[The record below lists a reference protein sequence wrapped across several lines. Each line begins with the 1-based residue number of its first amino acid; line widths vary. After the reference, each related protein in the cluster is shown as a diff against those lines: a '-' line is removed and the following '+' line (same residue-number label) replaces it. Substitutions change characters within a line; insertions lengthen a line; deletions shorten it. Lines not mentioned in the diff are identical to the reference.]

1 MKNKAHDLAN
11 WNFSPSD
18 RILPDANFWINV
30 FGPASAVAHTD
41 RRLQNYSGALRT
53 MLIQK
58 VTMFID
64 VTIMS
69 EFVNTLARLE
79 FNANFKGKGY
89 GSRDFKRFRNS
100 RDFIPTAKMIER
112 EFGKILKISKCVDH
126 PFSSWDLP
134 GLLGDFAKG
143 GEDFNDQLII
153 EITKRYDLKLL
164 TDDGDMTNGGVDVIT
179 ANLKLLT
186 ACPV

>member
-30 FGPASAVAHTD
+30 FGPSAAVAHTD

-53 MLIQK
+53 MLTQK

-79 FNANFKGKGY
+79 FNANFLGNGY
-89 GSRDFKRFRNS
+89 Y
-100 RDFIPTAKMIER
+100 A
-112 EFGKILKISKCVDH
+112 
-126 PFSSWDLP
+126 
-134 GLLGDFAKG
+134 G
-143 GEDFNDQLII
+143 GF
-153 EITKRYDLKLL
+153 
-164 TDDGDMTNGGVDVIT
+164 
-179 ANLKLLT
+179 
-186 ACPV
+186 